1 MDSKFVAR
9 QLALQVEVGDYR
21 DPGKLIE
28 RLRDEQRLKPDKIIS
43 GTHGAWSVSY
53 SHTPES
59 GRIFSARLR
68 QRSSKARDWIV
79 LGRMATMIGAPQDR
93 MPSTIKTTPEATHY
107 WIWDGPAVPTDADL
121 DEVRAQV
128 RAKMG
133 H

>member
-1 MDSKFVAR
+1 MDQKFVDR

-21 DPGKLIE
+21 DPQKLIQ
-28 RLRDEQRLKPDKIIS
+28 RLLDEHQLKPDKIIS

-68 QRSSKARDWIV
+68 QRSSKERDWMV
-79 LGRMATMIGAPQDR
+79 LGTMAIAIGAPRDK
-93 MPSTIKTTPEATHY
+93 MPSSIRTNPEATHY
-107 WIWDGPAVPTDADL
+107 WTWDGPAIPSDEDL
-121 DEVRAQV
+121 DQVRAQV

-133 H
+133 N